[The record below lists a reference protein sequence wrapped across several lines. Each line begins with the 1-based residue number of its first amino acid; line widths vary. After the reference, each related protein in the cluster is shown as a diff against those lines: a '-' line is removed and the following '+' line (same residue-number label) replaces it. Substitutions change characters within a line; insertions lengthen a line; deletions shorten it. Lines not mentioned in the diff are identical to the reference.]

1 MCSSFGSLRLLS
13 TPQCSTLMFR
23 HVASRPVQ
31 RSATGDN
38 RQALQGRFRLL
49 QKETAVWVPRPRCA
63 QFWQIA
69 LEWSRPK
76 GSKLLR
82 DNQTTNQTTKNLCCL
97 AGTTAV
103 VLVGLG
109 SSYFEKSH
117 IRNVGGSGRF
127 ATGRASTAF
136 FGYASLSTARPS
148 STISS
153 HPRISRVA
161 SCALR
166 MPAARCSQSW
176 RQPRAP
182 LHPLDRPG

>member
-13 TPQCSTLMFR
+13 TPQCSTLIMR

-127 ATGRASTAF
+127 ATGREAFSELSYAHCSTLVTQH
-136 FGYASLSTARPS
+136 SLPSKFHAEHHQNS
-148 STISS
+148 STGSK
-153 HPRISRVA
+153 R
-161 SCALR
+161 L
-166 MPAARCSQSW
+166 
-176 RQPRAP
+176 
-182 LHPLDRPG
+182 

>member
-13 TPQCSTLMFR
+13 TPQCSTLIMR

-127 ATGRASTAF
+127 ATGREAFSELSYAHCSTLVTQH
-136 FGYASLSTARPS
+136 SLPS
-148 STISS
+148 KLPNTT
-153 HPRISRVA
+153 RIRRQDRSACSELRRVEHT
-161 SCALR
+161 
-166 MPAARCSQSW
+166 
-176 RQPRAP
+176 RA
-182 LHPLDRPG
+182 